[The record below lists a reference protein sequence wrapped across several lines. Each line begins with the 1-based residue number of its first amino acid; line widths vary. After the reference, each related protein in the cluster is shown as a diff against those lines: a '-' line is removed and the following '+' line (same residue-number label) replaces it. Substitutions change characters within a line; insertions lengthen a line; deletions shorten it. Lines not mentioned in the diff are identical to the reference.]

1 MQVNAHERQP
11 TVPRSVPTTVE
22 PVSFSV
28 VCGFLSSFC
37 FVFLFVHIL
46 FCLWLCFACSAFWT
60 RTGTEPADLAL
71 QIRDKFNRQYDS
83 LSVSPLSF
91 TVSLSHS
98 LFIWLFSLVTT
109 NCVNCCSPHLH
120 LLHICPHQISRN
132 RSYHNQIF
140 LNIPYQENEK
150 RFGCHVIAAA
160 RGDQQGAEYEA
171 HRLSVSLSSQ
181 SLLKLPP
188 SHCLFV
194 FVIFYCRKASKPGL
208 VPLYIF
214 ECAAKLKMKPLTAA
228 CAAIVFHRFFKEVK
242 ASDYDEFVS
251 SRRGSN
257 RTGLRF
263 LT

>member
-1 MQVNAHERQP
+1 MRDSPLCLARYLLPLNRFRF
-11 TVPRSVPTTVE
+11 RSSAAFCLRFASYFCLSTFCFAFDSALPAVHFGHGRGRNQLISLSKFETNLIDSTTV
-22 PVSFSV
+22 S
-28 VCGFLSSFC
+28 
-37 FVFLFVHIL
+37 
-46 FCLWLCFACSAFWT
+46 
-60 RTGTEPADLAL
+60 
-71 QIRDKFNRQYDS
+71 Q
-83 LSVSPLSF
+83 SPLSLSL
-91 TVSLSHS
+91 SLSHS

-109 NCVNCCSPHLH
+109 NCVNCSPHLH